1 MDRNLTSP
9 YTNNTT
15 TCNTLSPRGKF
26 LRVISFDGC
35 SYQLKCYFD
44 YKDVWIKDLELDSK
58 SIIANNFAVKL
69 SDIVLS
75 KGFNATTSSDSNS
88 YKVDTLDLTSSFTVG
103 VNENSIVINASASKD
118 DYSGIASYLYSHDNK
133 NLVSSTSSSYTFT
146 GLTEGTNYI
155 CKSY

>member
-1 MDRNLTSP
+1 
-9 YTNNTT
+9 
-15 TCNTLSPRGKF
+15 
-26 LRVISFDGC
+26 
-35 SYQLKCYFD
+35 LKCYFD

-118 DYSGIASYLYSHDNK
+118 DYSGIASYQYSHDNK
-133 NLVSSTSSSYTFT
+133 NLVSSTSSRDVSRRFFRS
-146 GLTEGTNYI
+146 L
-155 CKSY
+155 S